1 VPAAA
6 GGRVVLAGPL
16 GIYGGDLDHG
26 LGLFTL
32 YGHLSQMAVAPGA
45 QVARGDTIGKTGETG
60 LQAGDHLH
68 FSVMIHGV
76 HVDPVEWWDGH
87 WIRIRRAPPRGLPRA
102 TAAVWPRGEA
112 EATLARL
119 GLDPG
124 ALRGGRT
131 PAADLTPRLAGPDA
145 PALVAALGEL
155 ATPEVATLLVA
166 LEAAAPGRA
175 VRKEIR
181 RALYRLRQRGVP
193 VPVAAPTPRPA
204 PRPAEA
210 AIEGLVSPMD
220 GRGDRVVWLVRALP
234 AGGVLLVAAQLNEPA
249 GLVDVHA
256 VEIGR
261 KGLKTARQRL
271 EREAGV
277 RLVAA
282 DWRTLDA
289 LVVEAHER
297 VGEGER
303 ARERDYLR
311 LRPRLTADPPG
322 APAEPVSTRATPSGP
337 EAEAAPP
344 ARRRCS
350 RAGFRTVAA
359 PEALTPFAEEI
370 AAARASP
377 LVVSRLAQ
385 EDRLREILARAA
397 ETLVPPPVM
406 ARRLEAMAYVLAETG
421 RPAAARQAL
430 AAARALR
437 AHPARDAINVPVVA
451 AYVERALGTLLADAT
466 QRETEERR
474 GSLVVTPAEYLR
486 ARASSHP
493 PRTRA

>member
-1 VPAAA
+1 MNTRAAE
-6 GGRVVLAGPL
+6 V
-16 GIYGGDLDHG
+16 
-26 LGLFTL
+26 
-32 YGHLSQMAVAPGA
+32 
-45 QVARGDTIGKTGETG
+45 
-60 LQAGDHLH
+60 
-68 FSVMIHGV
+68 
-76 HVDPVEWWDGH
+76 
-87 WIRIRRAPPRGLPRA
+87 
-102 TAAVWPRGEA
+102 

-124 ALRGGRT
+124 ALRSGQT
-131 PAADLTPRLAGPDA
+131 PAADLAPRLAGPDA

-175 VRKEIR
+175 VHKEIR

-234 AGGVLLVAAQLNEPA
+234 AGGVLLVATQLNEPA

-311 LRPRLTADPPG
+311 LRPRLTADPPR
-322 APAEPVSTRATPSGP
+322 APAEPVSARAAPPGP
-337 EAEAAPP
+337 EEAEAVA
-344 ARRRCS
+344 
-350 RAGFRTVAA
+350 AGSAALLAEPEFRTWWPA
-359 PEALTPFAEEI
+359 PETLAPFAEEI
-370 AAARASP
+370 AAASASP
-377 LVVSRLAQ
+377 LVVSRFAQ

-406 ARRLEAMAYVLAETG
+406 ARRLDAMAYVLAETG
-421 RPAAARQAL
+421 RSEGARQAL

-437 AHPARDAINVPVVA
+437 ARPARDAINVPVVA

-474 GSLVVTPAEYLR
+474 GSLVVTPAEYLL